1 MCSSD
6 LGARPLAFCHLDDAV
21 AAIRLAAVDL
31 PAGAYAPANAA
42 TEVLT
47 AHEVREAVDLAARRA
62 GYSVPDEGPVPAVSS
77 RFTVSSRLREVGW
90 APRRQMPE
98 AIADVLSHFGETIA
112 T

>member
-1 MCSSD
+1 
-6 LGARPLAFCHLDDAV
+6 
-21 AAIRLAAVDL
+21 
-31 PAGAYAPANAA
+31 
-42 TEVLT
+42 
-47 AHEVREAVDLAARRA
+47 
-62 GYSVPDEGPVPAVSS
+62 VSS